1 MAAKAILRK
10 RRKARKSG
18 PNTREGKAQSCRN
31 AFRHGLTLISRNH
44 PVYAWEI
51 ERLTKAI
58 CGKNR
63 DPELYER
70 ALEFVEA
77 ALTISCVRV
86 QMAVMIDR
94 LWDGTAS
101 TYSRGER
108 GTWEP
113 LDVAIRRFG

>member
-1 MAAKAILRK
+1 MAAKASIRK

-18 PNTREGKAQSCRN
+18 PNTRSGKAQSCRN

-44 PVYAWEI
+44 PVYASEI
-51 ERLTKAI
+51 EQLARAI
-58 CGKNR
+58 CEDNH

-70 ALEFVEA
+70 AVEFAEA
-77 ALTISCVRV
+77 ALTIARVRH

-113 LDVAIRRFG
+113 LDVAIR